1 MFLLQVTA
9 TAEVNLLIWLPITGV
24 VIGIIANIYTV
35 GKIRSE
41 NKEKMATKGYVLEK
55 VAEIEAKVMK
65 VENVI
70 KEHKEDNIR
79 EHDRLTQLFD
89 KIDGKLDRLIERS
102 SP

>member
-1 MFLLQVTA
+1 MYIFQTTA
-9 TAEVNLLIWLPITGV
+9 TIEINPLIWIPIIV
-24 VIGIIANIYTV
+24 GIIGGIANVFTIIKV
-35 GKIRSE
+35 RNE

-55 VAEIEAKVMK
+55 VAEVETKVIK

-79 EHDRLTQLFD
+79 EHDRLTHLFD

-102 SP
+102 NP